1 MSAVR
6 TQIPGNVAVSKIFV
20 DYKTITTTLTKKIAM
35 AATQKSPLILSIFF
49 VKVTSRVSLWV
60 KP

>member
-20 DYKTITTTLTKKIAM
+20 DYKNNNNNINKKIVM